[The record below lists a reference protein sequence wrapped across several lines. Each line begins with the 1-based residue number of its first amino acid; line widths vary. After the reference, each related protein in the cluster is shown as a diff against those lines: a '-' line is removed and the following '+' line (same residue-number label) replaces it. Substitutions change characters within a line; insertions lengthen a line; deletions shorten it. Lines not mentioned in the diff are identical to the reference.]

1 MIRGDASDWIDC
13 FRGTATPQAERA
25 DALLGSE
32 LLIIG
37 DLTLTEVLQGFG
49 RHRDFDQ
56 ARKLLTG
63 WTLSISAVRTLQY
76 RRRATSARCASVASR
91 SARQ

>member
-13 FRGTATPQAERA
+13 FRGTATPQAERP

-37 DLTLTEVLQGFG
+37 DLILTEVLQGFG
-49 RHRDFDQ
+49 SQRDFDQ

-63 WTLSISAVRTLQY
+63 LDAI
-76 RRRATSARCASVASR
+76 
-91 SARQ
+91 